1 MKKYADSLWS
11 RLFAY
16 CSDKRG
22 LFALGFL
29 VCIANGMIFPIFSI
43 FLSKMLAVLLNFST
57 NASQARTDS
66 NLYAIIF
73 LILAIG
79 AFICCFFQLTI
90 FSYIGESMTEKIR
103 N

>member
-43 FLSKMLAVLLNFST
+43 FLSKMLAVLLNF
-57 NASQARTDS
+57 
-66 NLYAIIF
+66 
-73 LILAIG
+73 
-79 AFICCFFQLTI
+79 
-90 FSYIGESMTEKIR
+90 
-103 N
+103 